1 MFIEPS
7 YNKNRGWIEIV
18 CGPMFS
24 GKSEELIR
32 RIKRAQIANLKVE
45 IFKPKIDTR
54 YNETHIVSH
63 NQNRIPSTP
72 IDSSQEILLLAQNVD
87 VIGIDEAQFFDTG
100 IVHVVEELANKGARV
115 IVAGLDLDYLGEPFG
130 PMPNLLSKAEYIT
143 KLHAICM
150 DCGDL
155 ASRSFRYLEQDG
167 QVLIGEKN
175 SYEPL
180 CRSCFNKK
188 MAAQKLNK
196 KSAS

>member
-72 IDSSQEILLLAQNVD
+72 IDSSQEILLLVQNVD
-87 VIGIDEAQFFDTG
+87 VIGIDEAQFFDN
-100 IVHVVEELANKGARV
+100 ELPDVCELLAARGVRV
-115 IVAGLDLDYLGEPFG
+115 ILAGLDKDYLGKPFEPI
-130 PMPNLLSKAEYIT
+130 PTLLAVADFVT
-143 KLHAICM
+143 KLHAICVC
-150 DCGDL
+150 CGNL
-155 ASRSFRYLEQDG
+155 ATHSFRLKESKDKVYL
-167 QVLIGEKN
+167 GETE
-175 SYEPL
+175 SYEAR
-180 CRSCFNKK
+180 CRMCFNKG
-188 MAAQKLNK
+188 MTENK
-196 KSAS
+196 S